1 MKKGIKK
8 GKFQI
13 RIKPSSL
20 SEEEKRKLLFECF
33 DILLAS
39 SQMRTGEIQ
48 DINFDVDSIN
58 AKEYD
63 NIVSK

>member
-1 MKKGIKK
+1 MASKN

-20 SEEEKRKLLFECF
+20 SENEKRRLLFECF
-33 DILLAS
+33 DILLPS
-39 SQMRTGEIQ
+39 SQMSAGEIQ
-48 DINFDVDSIN
+48 DTNFEVDSV
-58 AKEYD
+58 ATKEYD

>member
-1 MKKGIKK
+1 MENGAKK
-8 GKFQI
+8 GKFNL

-20 SEEEKRKLLFECF
+20 SEGEKRRLLFECF

-39 SQMRTGEIQ
+39 SQMMVREVRDVNP
-48 DINFDVDSIN
+48 DIDSIT

-63 NIVSK
+63 DIVSK